1 MRKLRVILI
10 LMLYEYHHFFL
21 MKFEYLMIV
30 FESKLCGQLQRL
42 FLLKEEGIKKIQKR
56 KWRRRGSRE
65 RRIDMLLWMLSYCS
79 VLFYVVLFYAM

>member
-1 MRKLRVILI
+1 
-10 LMLYEYHHFFL
+10 
-21 MKFEYLMIV
+21 MIV

-42 FLLKEEGIKKIQKR
+42 CLFEEDGIKKIKKR

-65 RRIDMLLWMLSYCS
+65 RRIDILLWMLSYCS

>member
-10 LMLYEYHHFFL
+10 LMLYDYHHFFL
-21 MKFEYLMIV
+21 MKLEYLMIV

-42 FLLKEEGIKKIQKR
+42 CLLKEDGIEKIKKR
-56 KWRRRGSRE
+56 KWRRRGIRE

>member
-10 LMLYEYHHFFL
+10 LMSYEYHHFFL
-21 MKFEYLMIV
+21 MKLEYLMIV

-42 FLLKEEGIKKIQKR
+42 CLLKEDRIEKIKKRKR
-56 KWRRRGSRE
+56 RRRGSRE
-65 RRIDMLLWMLSYCS
+65 RRIDMLLWMLSYCN